1 MRKLAKQFRWKAVGL
16 VLFALMAGGAGL
28 MTADAP
34 TADAAVTFK
43 GQMGG
48 GEGGVSVNLFLPS
61 QIMVHQGDTVE
72 WSNPY
77 EEPHT
82 VSFGNLPPGDPA
94 EPHDA
99 ALATSFDGSK
109 PISSGFVTKGSKFSV
124 TFTKLGAY
132 TFVCLI
138 HPGRKVDV
146 FVLGPGATIP
156 PQNDASSQAT
166 KDAVASAVAAGNA
179 AAAAV
184 KIPAPTKNADGTS
197 SYTVPTGPVVSI
209 QGSQAGAA
217 VMKFMVPKLQIGVG
231 DSVTWTADTIVPHTV
246 TLVPPSGPPAGL
258 NPFQTLVPPGPVDG
272 TQFLNGSFGGV
283 PLFNATSSFSLTFTK
298 AGTYT
303 YICLLHADQG
313 MAGVIVV
320 GPPGSGVAPAAAGAI
335 TPPSTGDGGL
345 LDVGSGAW
353 MIYAG
358 LLLLAASMTA
368 GAYVAI
374 KR

>member
-1 MRKLAKQFRWKAVGL
+1 MRKLAKMLRWKAVGL

-28 MTADAP
+28 LTADAP

-43 GQMGG
+43 GQLGG
-48 GEGGVSVNLFLPS
+48 GAGGVSVNIFLPD
-61 QIMVHQGDTVE
+61 QILIHQGDTVE

-109 PISSGFVTKGSKFSV
+109 PISSGFVIKGGKFSV

-138 HPGRKVDV
+138 HPGMKVDV

-156 PQNDASSQAT
+156 AQSEAGSAAANA
-166 KDAVASAVAAGNA
+166 AVAEGVAAGNDA
-179 AAAAV
+179 ASKLKVPAA
-184 KIPAPTKNADGTS
+184 TKNADGTS
-197 SYTVPTGPVVSI
+197 SYTVLTGPAFPFK
-209 QGSQAGAA
+209 GSQVGVA
-217 VMKFMVPKLQIGVG
+217 VMKFYDARLQIGVG
-231 DSVTWTADTIVPHTV
+231 DTVTWTAETLVPHTV
-246 TLVPPSGPPAGL
+246 TFLPPSGPPAGL
-258 NPFQTLVPPGPVDG
+258 NPFQTVAASAAFDG
-272 TQFLNGSFGGV
+272 SQFVNGSFGGV
-283 PLFNATSSFSLTFTK
+283 PLFNATSKFSMTFNK
-298 AGTYT
+298 AGTYA
-303 YICLLHADQG
+303 YVCLLHADQG

-320 GPPGSGVAPAAAGAI
+320 GPPGSGAPAGGGAI

-345 LDVGSGAW
+345 LDAGSGAW
-353 MIYAG
+353 MMYAG
-358 LLLLAASMTA
+358 LLLLFGGMTA